1 MLLQHLNSCGINLH
15 LCRLESECER
25 ANNDLRETDIDVI
38 QITQALK
45 VQMTH
50 FNWLYFIH
58 KLYIKDGRGHHAIT
72 H

>member
-1 MLLQHLNSCGINLH
+1 MIGGKH
-15 LCRLESECER
+15 
-25 ANNDLRETDIDVI
+25 IDVI

-50 FNWLYFIH
+50 FNCLYFIH
-58 KLYIKDGRGHHAIT
+58 KLYIKDGRSHHAIT